1 MFHSP
6 LWFIALLIPVAV
18 ALLWRRSKQAG
29 IRFPSAQGLREAV
42 QAGRPI
48 NLELLRLLRVA
59 VLVFI
64 VVGLARPRQG
74 LETNRI
80 SAEGIDIMLVVDV
93 SSSMLAED
101 FMLHGKRQ
109 NRLDVVKAV
118 IREFIENR
126 TNDRIGLVIFGGR
139 AYTQCPLT
147 LDHSWLS
154 NQLKNV
160 RIGSVEDGTAIGSGI
175 ATGLNRLRDSSA
187 KSRIIVLLTDG
198 VNNTGDVSPQTA
210 AQLAKAL
217 GVKVYTIGAGTKGEA
232 PYPSKDIFGRR
243 VYSMQKIEVDD
254 EGLTEVATLTG
265 AKYFRATDTASL
277 QQTYEDIDRLE
288 KTELE
293 QPKYMTYKEWYPW
306 AIFPALIL
314 LLLEVI
320 LSQTWLRV
328 LP

>member
-18 ALLWRRSKQAG
+18 GLLWNRSKQAV
-29 IRFPSAQGLREAV
+29 IRFPSTEGLRETV
-42 QAGRPI
+42 RAGRPI
-48 NLELLRLLRVA
+48 NLQLLRLLRVV
-59 VLVFI
+59 VLVLI
-64 VVGLARPRQG
+64 VAGLARPRQG

-80 SAEGIDIMLVVDV
+80 RAEGIDIILVVDV
-93 SSSMLAED
+93 STSMLAED
-101 FMLHGKRQ
+101 FTLNGERQ
-109 NRLDVVKAV
+109 NRLDVVKTV
-118 IREFIENR
+118 VKEFIENR

-147 LDHSWLS
+147 LDHGWLL
-154 NQLKNV
+154 NQLKSV
-160 RIGSVEDGTAIGSGI
+160 HIGSVEDGTAIGSGI
-175 ATGLNRLRDSSA
+175 TTGLNRIRDSSA
-187 KSRIIVLLTDG
+187 KSRIMVLLTDG

-217 GVKVYTIGAGTKGEA
+217 DVKIYTIGAGTKGDA
-232 PYPSKDIFGRR
+232 PYPTKDIFGRS
-243 VYSMQKIEVDD
+243 VYSMQRIEVDD
-254 EGLTEVATLTG
+254 EGLTEVAVLTG
-265 AKYFRATDTASL
+265 GKYFRATDTDSL
-277 QQTYEDIDRLE
+277 KQTYKDIDRLE

-306 AIFPALIL
+306 AVVPALLL

-320 LSQTWLRV
+320 LGQTWLRV